1 GTFVGTYGTLVLA
14 ADGSYTYTLN
24 TNDPDF
30 KNLHGGGNGV
40 ETFTYTLKDA
50 DGDTSTA
57 TLTLNVS
64 NLNDPVTLGGLDVN
78 GGELTVYEKNL
89 ADGSAPNP
97 GALTQS
103 GTFTV
108 SAPDGLQSLSVGG
121 ISVVSGGVAASFP
134 QSITTALGNTL
145 TITGYNPTT
154 GVISYSYTL
163 LDNET
168 HANGDGANSLTE
180 HFTVT
185 ATDTDGSTASGS
197 LDVN

>member
-1 GTFVGTYGTLVLA
+1 
-14 ADGSYTYTLN
+14 
-24 TNDPDF
+24 
-30 KNLHGGGNGV
+30 
-40 ETFTYTLKDA
+40 
-50 DGDTSTA
+50 
-57 TLTLNVS
+57 
-64 NLNDPVTLGGLDVN
+64 
-78 GGELTVYEKNL
+78 
-89 ADGSAPNP
+89 
-97 GALTQS
+97 
-103 GTFTV
+103 
-108 SAPDGLQSLSVGG
+108 GG

-145 TITGYNPTT
+145 TITGYNPAT

-197 LDVN
+197 LDVNIVDDLPKAVNDTNATAATEQHVEL